1 MRKKTISKIVHLDP
15 DQLPLGGSL
24 ARGGWGSSTPCP
36 VPATIANLGGRYI
49 KLSPILIVYFFQSSI
64 YSFYWKINR

>member
-15 DQLPLGGSL
+15 DQLPLGGGL

-36 VPATIANLGGRYI
+36 VPATIANLGGRKKTI
-49 KLSPILIVYFFQSSI
+49 INHHKPGGLGWGFIHSI
-64 YSFYWKINR
+64 RK